1 MKSSQHKVAAGS
13 ATVAFRVR
21 GDAGAPVLFIHGTGL
36 SSRYWSPLAASLGA
50 SHRTIAIDLLGYGDS
65 SPHATG
71 DDFHIDE
78 DRDAVVAVLSTLSEP
93 AHLVGH
99 SYGGLV
105 ALRVALAHPERVRS
119 LALYEPVAFS
129 VLRSAGREDGIRD
142 LDQANEGGLITSD
155 TTGGSEIWL
164 RRFVDYWNG
173 AGAFDAMTG
182 PAREALLRGGRKSY
196 LEVRSNLADATS
208 HETYARI
215 TAPVLVVHGSRSP
228 LAARATAEVLAE
240 HLPRAKKLVLEN
252 AGHLGPFTH
261 GDAFE
266 AMVRRALAE
275 S

>member
-1 MKSSQHKVAAGS
+1 MKSTQHKIAVGA

-21 GDAGAPVLFIHGTGL
+21 GDAGAPIVFIHGTGL

-50 SHRTIAIDLLGYGDS
+50 SHRTVAIDLLGYGDS
-65 SPHATG
+65 SAPASG
-71 DDFHIDE
+71 DDFHLDE
-78 DRDAVVAVLSTLSEP
+78 DRDAVISVLSTLSAP

-105 ALRVALAHPERVRS
+105 ALRVALAQPERVRS

-129 VLRSAGREDGIRD
+129 VLRSAGRTDGIRD

-155 TTGGSEIWL
+155 ATGGSEVWL

-173 AGAFDAMTG
+173 AGAFDAMTA
-182 PAREALLRGGRKSY
+182 PAREALLKGGRKSY

-208 HETYARI
+208 HEVYARI

-266 AMVRRALAE
+266 AMVRGALAE